1 MRPLCI
7 IIAGPPAS
15 GKTTLGQ
22 RLAHDFKLPF
32 LHRDGIK
39 AVLFDALAPQQRE
52 PLARLGYA
60 STLLLYTWAEA
71 LLAAG
76 QGCIIEAGFEP
87 SLASQE
93 LQQLQQRCPFEP
105 FQIQCFGDGPI
116 LLERFRARMTSGTRH
131 LAHPDEQYLEYHL
144 DSLLRGRWAA
154 LDIGGRV
161 FELNTTDFTTL
172 DYQGLCAALTH
183 ALYTTKPDRVVQ
195 P

>member
-1 MRPLCI
+1 MRPFCI

-39 AVLFDALAPQQRE
+39 AVLFDALAPQQYE

-60 STLLLYTWAEA
+60 STLLLYSWAEA
-71 LLAAG
+71 VLAAG

-87 SLASQE
+87 SLATQE
-93 LQQLQQRCPFEP
+93 LQQLHQRCPFEP

-116 LLERFRARMTSGTRH
+116 LLERFRARMTSSTRH
-131 LAHPDEQYLEYHL
+131 LAHPDEQYLACYRE
-144 DSLLRGRWAA
+144 SLLRGRWAT
-154 LDIGGRV
+154 LDIGGCV
-161 FELNTTDFTTL
+161 FEWNSTDLTNL
-172 DYQGLCAALTH
+172 DYEGLCAALTH
-183 ALYTTKPDRVVQ
+183 VLYTTKPDGVV
-195 P
+195 